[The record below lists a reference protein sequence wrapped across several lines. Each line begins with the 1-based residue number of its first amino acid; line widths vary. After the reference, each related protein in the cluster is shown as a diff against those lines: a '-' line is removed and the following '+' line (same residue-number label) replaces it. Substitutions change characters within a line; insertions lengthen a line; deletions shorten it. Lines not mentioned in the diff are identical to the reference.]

1 MDDIKFESINE
12 LYNRVL
18 PALKSKKKELYRNGI
33 KYISEKDIWLVISK
47 NKWQK
52 QRDLTL
58 ADIVD
63 DICYL
68 KGLNIR
74 LEADADISDLTLYN
88 GDDKE
93 ERSALL

>member
-18 PALKSKKKELYRNGI
+18 PALKSKKKELKKNNI

-47 NKWQK
+47 FKWQK
-52 QRDLTL
+52 QKDLTL

-63 DICYL
+63 DILNTDNSKLLSMYHLYYRKDEDALELPKL
-68 KGLNIR
+68 KNN
-74 LEADADISDLTLYN
+74 E
-88 GDDKE
+88 
-93 ERSALL
+93 

>member
-1 MDDIKFESINE
+1 MDDVKFESINE

-63 DICYL
+63 DILNTDNSKLLSMYHLYYKKDEDTIELPKL
-68 KGLNIR
+68 KNN
-74 LEADADISDLTLYN
+74 E
-88 GDDKE
+88 
-93 ERSALL
+93 

>member
-1 MDDIKFESINE
+1 MDDVKFESINE

-63 DICYL
+63 DIL
-68 KGLNIR
+68 KIGRFLNV
-74 LEADADISDLTLYN
+74 YN
-88 GDDKE
+88 CLMLFICFFGNVYW
-93 ERSALL
+93 